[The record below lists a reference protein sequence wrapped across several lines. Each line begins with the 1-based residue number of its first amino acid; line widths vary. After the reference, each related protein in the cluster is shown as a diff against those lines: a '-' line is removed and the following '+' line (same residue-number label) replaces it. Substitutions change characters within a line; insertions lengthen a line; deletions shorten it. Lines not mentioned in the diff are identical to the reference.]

1 MNIWRN
7 SSSISLKSSWSL
19 KVSKRIFDFG
29 LGESYSNFCF
39 EIFYILDFRSA
50 LSMRRSHG
58 GAEGRPGENLQCEND
73 QMIKTPQTFLKSKNT
88 FRSFQTNLKANI
100 WWDPPNLFVKLIE
113 ILNALLHTFSYHF
126 LGQH

>member
-1 MNIWRN
+1 
-7 SSSISLKSSWSL
+7 
-19 KVSKRIFDFG
+19 
-29 LGESYSNFCF
+29 
-39 EIFYILDFRSA
+39 
-50 LSMRRSHG
+50 MRRSHG

-126 LGQH
+126 LGQHQHAAAPLFSCHVPPQLVHCAAKIKLQKSQEKVDLWSPIG